1 MGYMGFGL
9 QNWIYRRRPRKPFS
23 KKTRPTFYALPNYER
38 EFKIQPSKDDNMSIP
53 KLVPILL
60 IVFLVFFLTKGI
72 KDFMDY
78 SKDLNSFATQRNAE
92 KSSKAFKYLVDAGE
106 WRLLHHHYDEALRKF
121 EFAREIYPEDE
132 RLINFLEVTQFKIDS
147 VKLVELASNH

>member
-9 QNWIYRRRPRKPFS
+9 QNWIYRQRPRKPFS
-23 KKTRPTFYALPNYER
+23 KKTRPSFYALPNHNR

-106 WRLLHHHYDEALRKF
+106 WRLLHHHYEEALRKF
-121 EFAREIYPEDE
+121 EFAKEIYPDHKELNQ
-132 RLINFLEVTQFKIDS
+132 LIILTEWKKDS
-147 VKLVELASNH
+147 VALAIASQ